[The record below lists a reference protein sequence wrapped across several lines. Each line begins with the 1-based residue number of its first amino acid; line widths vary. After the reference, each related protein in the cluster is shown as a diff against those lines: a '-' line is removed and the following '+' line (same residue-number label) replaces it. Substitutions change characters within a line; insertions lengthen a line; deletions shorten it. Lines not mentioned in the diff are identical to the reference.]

1 MSELIVSLQAIEGS
15 SGVDATSSSASS
27 AKGSSPD
34 AALLSAVR
42 ASDGPALRR
51 ALVDQTWRK
60 LPLVVDS
67 VLRCCVEGTAAPAKV
82 AEVFRAVIALT
93 EDGRLRGTDAKSCV
107 HALQAHASKLD
118 ALQREALLDV
128 IVAGFARHA
137 EDAGSEYEGEALELL
152 PILLSPSDGGVAADD
167 AVASAVQART
177 LAQVVDAKWPA
188 HLSIHVATVSL
199 YLFFVSNI

>member
-1 MSELIVSLQAIEGS
+1 MLLPCEDNLLRNITIDRPACRVGRFDSLACDIE
-15 SGVDATSSSASS
+15 
-27 AKGSSPD
+27 
-34 AALLSAVR
+34 
-42 ASDGPALRR
+42 
-51 ALVDQTWRK
+51 Q
-60 LPLVVDS
+60 
-67 VLRCCVEGTAAPAKV
+67 
-82 AEVFRAVIALT
+82 
-93 EDGRLRGTDAKSCV
+93 
-107 HALQAHASKLD
+107 
-118 ALQREALLDV
+118 ALLDV